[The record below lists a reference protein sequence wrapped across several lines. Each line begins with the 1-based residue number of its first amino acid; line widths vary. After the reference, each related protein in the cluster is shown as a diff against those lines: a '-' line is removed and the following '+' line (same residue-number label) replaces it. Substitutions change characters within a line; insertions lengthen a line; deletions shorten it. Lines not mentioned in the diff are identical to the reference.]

1 MAQNNRSQNWL
12 FKNINL
18 GNSFYCSVV
27 HTRKK
32 NVEMKLKTHELEDL
46 SREKENAKWLC
57 LKRASNKESSSA
69 LKHIFSTNSKNRL
82 RVCECAFL
90 SFFLFQVNKSATSWK
105 CWIFSP
111 FRIHEWFKEKKLQ
124 CAFLFILFLTRL
136 SSE

>member
-1 MAQNNRSQNWL
+1 MVVAQNNRSQNWL

-27 HTRKK
+27 HTREK

-57 LKRASNKESSSA
+57 RKRASNKESSSA

-82 RVCECAFL
+82 RVVEFFHLFAFTNGSKKKNCNVL
-90 SFFLFQVNKSATSWK
+90 FYLFSFWQGCRVNKPTLRQAQ
-105 CWIFSP
+105 
-111 FRIHEWFKEKKLQ
+111 KLVMLIN
-124 CAFLFILFLTRL
+124 FH
-136 SSE
+136 